1 MARTTRGAKSKAA
14 GKVKATNAVP
24 DVYSDMLAEAVSSPT
39 RMSEE
44 GTTVKRRR
52 VGGRIVIQDHDEN
65 AFQRP
70 ERSLGTR
77 DQKGIDDLFEEHIP
91 TPQHIEQTESE
102 DSADS
107 DEDFE
112 DVDLGSNVKQHDS
125 SDRELEEP
133 VGLNLVLADDNQKA
147 SRTMQIRRKP
157 ITTIE
162 KKVRLEIHK
171 MHLCSLLAHVHLRN
185 HWCNDEGVHSVL
197 KSKLSKKTL
206 SYLSQDETKTQFQ
219 RSRSFMDGLTQASDE
234 FRVEFKIVARGMSK
248 PIWAD
253 SPETLALLQ
262 PPEDID
268 LPMQKSDF
276 LSAAGKL
283 KGSRDVGAQAFCAM
297 LRAAGVDARLVC
309 SLLPLPFQP
318 AQKMTLPQV
327 MHNASRL
334 PHRSR
339 QATPELSGTMDPG
352 SDASS
357 TINRNI
363 GPSRAEI
370 RSRLGQVNRSASPE
384 ASSRT
389 SSTSTSWQAH
399 SYAIS
404 NGLTK
409 IEPNPK
415 RIRESKYPVYWIEA
429 FNEAVQKWVP
439 IDPLVTKTVAK
450 PSKFDPPA
458 GDPGNNMSYVVA
470 FEDDGS
476 ARDVTR
482 RYAKAYNAKTR
493 RDRVEA
499 TKDGGKWWRRV
510 MRLYRRSHEMDRDQ
524 VEDAELSAK
533 EAAEPMPRNVQDFRD
548 HPYYAL
554 ERHLKRNEVVH
565 PKREVGKVAA
575 GRPGSTNALESIY
588 RRRDV
593 HQLKT
598 ADKWYRMGREIKVSP
613 LTCDRL

>member
-14 GKVKATNAVP
+14 GEVKATNAVP
-24 DVYSDMLAEAVSSPT
+24 DVYSDMLAEAVSSTT

-44 GTTVKRRR
+44 GTPVKRRR
-52 VGGRIVIQDHDEN
+52 IGGRIIVQDHDEN
-65 AFQRP
+65 ASQRP
-70 ERSLGTR
+70 EQSLSTSY
-77 DQKGIDDLFEEHIP
+77 QKGIDDLFEEPTP

-112 DVDLGSNVKQHDS
+112 DVDLGNNVKQHDS

-133 VGLNLVLADDNQKA
+133 GGLNLVLTDDNQKA
-147 SRTMQIRRKP
+147 SRTMQVRRKP

-185 HWCNDEGVHSVL
+185 HWCNDESVHSGL
-197 KSKLSKKTL
+197 RSKLTKKTI
-206 SYLSQDETKTQFQ
+206 SYLSQDETQTQFQ
-219 RSRSFMDGLTQASDE
+219 RSRSFMDGLTQASDV
-234 FRVEFKIVARGMSK
+234 FRAEFKITARGMSK
-248 PIWAD
+248 PVWAD

-339 QATPELSGTMDPG
+339 QPTPELSSEMDPG
-352 SDASS
+352 SDVSL
-357 TINRNI
+357 TIDRNI

-370 RSRLGQVNRSASPE
+370 QSRLGQVNRSASPE
-384 ASSRT
+384 ASASRA
-389 SSTSTSWQAH
+389 SFTSTSWQAH
-399 SYAIS
+399 SYTTSMI
-404 NGLTK
+404 
-409 IEPNPK
+409 
-415 RIRESKYPVYWIEA
+415 
-429 FNEAVQKWVP
+429 
-439 IDPLVTKTVAK
+439 
-450 PSKFDPPA
+450 
-458 GDPGNNMSYVVA
+458 
-470 FEDDGS
+470 
-476 ARDVTR
+476 
-482 RYAKAYNAKTR
+482 
-493 RDRVEA
+493 
-499 TKDGGKWWRRV
+499 
-510 MRLYRRSHEMDRDQ
+510 
-524 VEDAELSAK
+524 
-533 EAAEPMPRNVQDFRD
+533 
-548 HPYYAL
+548 
-554 ERHLKRNEVVH
+554 
-565 PKREVGKVAA
+565 
-575 GRPGSTNALESIY
+575 
-588 RRRDV
+588 
-593 HQLKT
+593 
-598 ADKWYRMGREIKVSP
+598 
-613 LTCDRL
+613 